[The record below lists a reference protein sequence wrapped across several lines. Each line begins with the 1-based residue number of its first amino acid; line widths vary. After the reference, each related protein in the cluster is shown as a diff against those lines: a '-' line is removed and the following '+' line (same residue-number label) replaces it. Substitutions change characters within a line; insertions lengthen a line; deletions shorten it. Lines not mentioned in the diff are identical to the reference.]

1 MTKIYLIFCC
11 RVVYCAKS
19 AGVYACQRLVLG
31 HHWPVASHQLAV
43 LSRIWLSATRIVR
56 LVGQLQPH
64 LVAIS
69 SLLPPATIGSQI
81 LSPSQ
86 IEFLEK
92 SCAAS
97 SHSKLLLNLALIRYL
112 ISLQQSFTQDVC

>member
-1 MTKIYLIFCC
+1 MTKINLIYCC

-43 LSRIWLSATRIVR
+43 LSRIWLLATRVVR
-56 LVGQLQPH
+56 LVGQLQPY

-69 SLLPPATIGSQI
+69 SLLPPASTESQI

-86 IEFLEK
+86 LEFLEK

-97 SHSKLLLNLALIRYL
+97 SQGKLLF
-112 ISLQQSFTQDVC
+112 ISRVNSLLY